1 MISVYQKLTGEPCC
15 WTETYLY
22 NQELGWFQA
31 YVLTAMSIIQGDN
44 TYQRSKNINVLWMKN
59 ISMGFPLCKKVHV

>member
-1 MISVYQKLTGEPCC
+1 MILVYQKLTDEPCC

-31 YVLTAMSIIQGDN
+31 YVLKAISVIQGDN
-44 TYQRSKNINVLWMKN
+44 TYQRSKN
-59 ISMGFPLCKKVHV
+59 ISMGFPLCKKVHVCIIP